1 MLNFSNLQ
9 VSLHYVLKSH
19 FPLFADNEG
28 STWIL
33 ISRWLCSIFNFSW
46 GYENFLLIAYSG
58 VQRKVGQVSQACLK
72 WIEIWER
79 YCLVVL
85 ILVLGWGCL
94 WKWVSPCVKGSVCVI
109 WTSHPHQ
116 DRWLGISQFVLPDFS
131 VLFFFPIDPSLSL
144 EIFAVDPSNLG
155 HLLPPLS
162 LPSSPLPFF
171 PSF

>member
-1 MLNFSNLQ
+1 MSNFSNLQ
-9 VSLHYVLKSH
+9 VGLHYVLKSH

-28 STWIL
+28 STWVL

-46 GYENFLLIAYSG
+46 EYENFLLIAYSG
-58 VQRKVGQVSQACLK
+58 IQRKVRQVSQACLK

-79 YCLVVL
+79 YCLGVL

-116 DRWLGISQFVLPDFS
+116 ERWLGIS
-131 VLFFFPIDPSLSL
+131 LFFPISVSCSFSPIDPSLSL
-144 EIFAVDPSNLG
+144 EIFAVDPSNVG

-162 LPSSPLPFF
+162 LLSSPPLPFF